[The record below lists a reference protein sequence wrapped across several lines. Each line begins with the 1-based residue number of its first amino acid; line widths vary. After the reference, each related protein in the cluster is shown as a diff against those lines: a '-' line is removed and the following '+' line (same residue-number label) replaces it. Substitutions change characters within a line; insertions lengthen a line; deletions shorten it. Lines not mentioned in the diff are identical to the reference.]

1 MDDIVMET
9 IMFAKRNQSKL
20 TNNQFKMIV
29 MAAIDNLDGREL
41 DKLLEIIEFVQK
53 MSSKK

>member
-1 MDDIVMET
+1 MET